1 LEQEQAGF
9 DETWREF
16 TVNYAENVAELAGT
30 HKLVDR
36 ERMVKERLS
45 FVAEHAGGTY
55 DDPTGLLVASL
66 KELAI
71 LWEVAAHA
79 ATAAVTTAAAAA
91 SAKTPAAQA
100 EATTAAR
107 AAVAAAKAAEAGRYA
122 AFDKL
127 DAVGRAAAGL
137 KPRATSEGASGSG
150 SGGIPTSAE
159 PTAEQT
165 PPPFTPRTQ
174 TVRTEERA
182 PPPTGAREAS
192 AAAAATTAAAT
203 RAPDRDTLIK
213 KLHTFAADASEVM
226 YDDITSWFAS
236 EFSGDFTALAAAA
249 EGGDMKAQ
257 FALGLSSSIS
267 AEERVD
273 WLGRAVGQG
282 CLDALLYSGLVFVE
296 NVCGQNDEA
305 ELVVGKDM
313 AMSDLQMPAAS
324 GSAAAQHAVGMLLYI
339 FDCDSG
345 SKSDFLDAARRIR
358 KAARQGLDVVGPCK
372 LNPVDP

>member
-1 LEQEQAGF
+1 MEQEQAGF

-122 AFDKL
+122 AFDEL
-127 DAVGRAAAGL
+127 DAHGRAAAGL

-150 SGGIPTSAE
+150 SRGIPTTAE
-159 PTAEQT
+159 PTAKSQTEQT
-165 PPPFTPRTQ
+165 PPPFTPQTQ
-174 TVRTEERA
+174 RATTKERA

-192 AAAAATTAAAT
+192 STPSTPQFPRRRRVSPT
-203 RAPDRDTLIK
+203 RETELRRLPPAPPIVI
-213 KLHTFAADASEVM
+213 H
-226 YDDITSWFAS
+226 
-236 EFSGDFTALAAAA
+236 
-249 EGGDMKAQ
+249 
-257 FALGLSSSIS
+257 
-267 AEERVD
+267 
-273 WLGRAVGQG
+273 
-282 CLDALLYSGLVFVE
+282 
-296 NVCGQNDEA
+296 
-305 ELVVGKDM
+305 
-313 AMSDLQMPAAS
+313 
-324 GSAAAQHAVGMLLYI
+324 
-339 FDCDSG
+339 
-345 SKSDFLDAARRIR
+345 
-358 KAARQGLDVVGPCK
+358 
-372 LNPVDP
+372 

>member
-1 LEQEQAGF
+1 MVH
-9 DETWREF
+9 ETTSWAESEF
-16 TVNYAENVAELAGT
+16 
-30 HKLVDR
+30 
-36 ERMVKERLS
+36 
-45 FVAEHAGGTY
+45 
-55 DDPTGLLVASL
+55 
-66 KELAI
+66 
-71 LWEVAAHA
+71 AADWA
-79 ATAAVTTAAAAA
+79 AF
-91 SAKTPAAQA
+91 
-100 EATTAAR
+100 
-107 AAVAAAKAAEAGRYA
+107 AVAAK
-122 AFDKL
+122 
-127 DAVGRAAAGL
+127 
-137 KPRATSEGASGSG
+137 
-150 SGGIPTSAE
+150 
-159 PTAEQT
+159 
-165 PPPFTPRTQ
+165 
-174 TVRTEERA
+174 
-182 PPPTGAREAS
+182 
-192 AAAAATTAAAT
+192 
-203 RAPDRDTLIK
+203 
-213 KLHTFAADASEVM
+213 
-226 YDDITSWFAS
+226 
-236 EFSGDFTALAAAA
+236 
-249 EGGDMKAQ
+249 GGDAKAQ